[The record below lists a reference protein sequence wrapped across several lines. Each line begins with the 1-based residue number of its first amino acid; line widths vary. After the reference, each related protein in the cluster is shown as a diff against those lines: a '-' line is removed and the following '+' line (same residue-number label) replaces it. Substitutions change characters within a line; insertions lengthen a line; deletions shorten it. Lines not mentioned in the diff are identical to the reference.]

1 MYQSPIEL
9 IYKDIQQKIE
19 NYTFE
24 SIRREVGVKV
34 NKDELIRALKY
45 DRGQYDKGHA
55 DGEWELF
62 ELITSTYF
70 GKQYYFVEDNGLVYS
85 RETHKHM
92 TKDDAI
98 SEFLDIIGE

>member
-9 IYKDIQQKIE
+9 ICKDIQQEIDD
-19 NYTFE
+19 YTFK
-24 SIRREVGVKV
+24 SIGEVGVKV

-92 TKDDAI
+92 TRDDAI

>member
-1 MYQSPIEL
+1 MYESPIEL
-9 IYKDIQQKIE
+9 IVKNVQQAFE
-19 NYTFE
+19 N
-24 SIRREVGVKV
+24 EVV
-34 NKDELIRALKY
+34 NVVQNYGINVDKEELLKALTY

-62 ELITSTYF
+62 SLITSTYF
-70 GKQYYFVEDNGLVYS
+70 GKEFYFVEANGLVYS

-98 SEFLDIIGE
+98 NEFLGIIGG